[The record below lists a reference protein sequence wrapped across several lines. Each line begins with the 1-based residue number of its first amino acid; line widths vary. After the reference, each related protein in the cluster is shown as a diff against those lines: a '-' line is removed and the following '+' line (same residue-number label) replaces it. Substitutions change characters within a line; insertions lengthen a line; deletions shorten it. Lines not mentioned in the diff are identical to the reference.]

1 MSADGS
7 HHGSRDEALDS
18 SAALAV
24 SAELLT
30 WARQVSRAAADSTRA
45 PGGTSDADMRSHSH
59 VDQTVTS
66 SSASAAAIDP
76 YAFDINSYNGSSAGA
91 DANATSSS
99 LEHDPFAFNMDAFGM
114 SAAAE
119 TQQWNGESDTQLQQG
134 PKSTPSTDPFA
145 FNMDAFAGAGH
156 SLQPQTEDDAA
167 SPDPYAAER
176 SDATSSQEQGN
187 SAAKAQSSSAD
198 PFAFDMGAFGMAA
211 SSEPQPERET
221 SSGNKPSAAGT
232 DTGDTSPGAS
242 PDGAAEAPAADPCAF
257 DMGAFSMGGAALPDL
272 AAGGADRDPFA
283 ADRGTSDDRSQSA
296 KAVAN
301 TADPF
306 AFNAGACGMAEISHP
321 DPAADSAGTD
331 PFASDRSSTAQELRD
346 GSDIVTGTLN
356 AANFGTSATSA
367 ATSAQSE
374 SLAASGEGRK
384 ADLGRIA
391 PDQAPGRVQTDRALR
406 SSQLEAS
413 TSYSGSLTSGVKSGV
428 AQQQRSP
435 PAKWQAALAK
445 PVQES
450 FEPLS
455 AAELQDLHRLL
466 CSAAG
471 MGESSI
477 KQGEI
482 LLLLDYVKGRQGD
495 FLLLSEC
502 RSAFTV
508 ATALR
513 TLQCFSS
520 NHIRRLCPDA
530 CMRCTCSELTSH
542 KLSPIERICSLQR

>member
-7 HHGSRDEALDS
+7 NHGSRDEAVDS
-18 SAALAV
+18 SAAQAV

-30 WARQVSRAAADSTRA
+30 WARQVTRAAADSTKA
-45 PGGTSDADMRSHSH
+45 PGSTSDADILSHSGH

-66 SSASAAAIDP
+66 SSASAAAAVDP
-76 YAFDINSYNGSSAGA
+76 YAFDMSSFNGPSAGTDASSAG
-91 DANATSSS
+91 
-99 LEHDPFAFNMDAFGM
+99 LGQDPFAFNMDAFGA

-119 TQQWNGESDTQLQQG
+119 TQQWNGKSDTQLQQG
-134 PKSTPSTDPFA
+134 PKNTPSTDPFA
-145 FNMDAFAGAGH
+145 FNMDTFGGAGH

-176 SDATSSQEQGN
+176 SDATAASSQERGS
-187 SAAKAQSSSAD
+187 SAAKTLSSAAD

-211 SSEPQPERET
+211 APEPQPEPNT
-221 SSGNKPSAAGT
+221 PSGNKPSAADT
-232 DTGDTSPGAS
+232 DTGNTSSGAS
-242 PDGAAEAPAADPCAF
+242 PDRAAEARAADPFAF

-301 TADPF
+301 AADPF
-306 AFNAGACGMAEISHP
+306 AFNAGAFGMAE
-321 DPAADSAGTD
+321 AAYADSAVDGAGNN
-331 PFASDRSSTAQELRD
+331 PFASDRSSTTQELRD
-346 GSDIVTGTLN
+346 GSDIVTGNLN
-356 AANFGTSATSA
+356 AAISGTSARSA
-367 ATSAQSE
+367 ATSVQTE
-374 SLAASGEGRK
+374 SLAASGGGKNADFGR
-384 ADLGRIA
+384 LA
-391 PDQAPGRVQTDRALR
+391 PDQAPGRVEADRALR
-406 SSQLEAS
+406 SSELEAS
-413 TSYSGSLTSGVKSGV
+413 TSYSGSMASGAKSGI

-466 CSAAG
+466 SSAAG

-482 LLLLDYVKGRQGD
+482 LLMLDCVKGRQGD
-495 FLLLSEC
+495 FLLLSE
-502 RSAFTV
+502 
-508 ATALR
+508 
-513 TLQCFSS
+513 
-520 NHIRRLCPDA
+520 
-530 CMRCTCSELTSH
+530 
-542 KLSPIERICSLQR
+542 